1 MDTFSVRI
9 HCCHELWRWWYST
22 LHTQNR
28 TEPEPELSRK
38 FAWFGSAWLIKW
50 KHEQPILASM
60 AGPGSIHG
68 EFYRTV
74 TRNVVLWCSACGV
87 QQSENFHTK
96 GSRLTAGRPAECSPL
111 EVISGIQLC
120 RPLRGEGGRSAVEHG
135 CSSINFVTCRYG
147 KVLSAHVARG

>member
-1 MDTFSVRI
+1 
-9 HCCHELWRWWYST
+9 
-22 LHTQNR
+22 
-28 TEPEPELSRK
+28 
-38 FAWFGSAWLIKW
+38 
-50 KHEQPILASM
+50 M
-60 AGPGSIHG
+60 ARRLGRVLYTG

-120 RPLRGEGGRSAVEHG
+120 LPLWGGSAVEHG

-147 KVLSAHVARG
+147 KVLSAHVARGLVGSEKFPRVRRIRRSSDKLRCEGSTSDITFV

>member
-1 MDTFSVRI
+1 
-9 HCCHELWRWWYST
+9 
-22 LHTQNR
+22 
-28 TEPEPELSRK
+28 
-38 FAWFGSAWLIKW
+38 
-50 KHEQPILASM
+50 M

-68 EFYRTV
+68 GFYRTV

-120 RPLRGEGGRSAVEHG
+120 RPLRGGGGKIG
-135 CSSINFVTCRYG
+135 CRTWMQFNKFRNLPIRQSSVSTRG
-147 KVLSAHVARG
+147 KWLGRAGVKSFRESGAFEEAWISFARGAQKLRRFQQRYHFCLSLIFANKKKNI